1 MNKVPEE
8 EEIYFV
14 VKVSQLPF
22 KQQMA
27 YIVGACTDEQLKA
40 SKELWETEW
49 SQTPF
54 GKAITATQASVSV
67 LPVNSQQPQENQ
79 TEAEN
84 DETEQQ
90 QHI

>member
-1 MNKVPEE
+1 MKWLRKIFAWFESLKSPKVEPPKPIIPEE
-8 EEIYFV
+8 SVPTTSPVE
-14 VKVSQLPF
+14 
-22 KQQMA
+22 
-27 YIVGACTDEQLKA
+27 A

-49 SQTPF
+49 TQTPF
-54 GKAITATQASVSV
+54 GKAITVTQASVSV

-90 QHI
+90 HI